1 MWYQSYIYMIEDTEA
16 LIHLSVYECGISHIY
31 IYMIEDTAA
40 LIHLSVYESGIS
52 HIYLW
57 KKPE

>member
-1 MWYQSYIYMIEDTEA
+1 MIEDTEA
-16 LIHLSVYECGISHIY
+16 LIHLSVYECGISH

>member
-1 MWYQSYIYMIEDTEA
+1 MIEDTEA